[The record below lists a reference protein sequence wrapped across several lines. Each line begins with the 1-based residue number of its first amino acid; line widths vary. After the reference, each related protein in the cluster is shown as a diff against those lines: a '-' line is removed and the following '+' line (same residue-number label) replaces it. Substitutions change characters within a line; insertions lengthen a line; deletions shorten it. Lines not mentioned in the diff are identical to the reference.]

1 MQLVLLVCL
10 VQLWLRFVYSNGASL
25 PAMATKSRYRENN
38 RIRDGM
44 TPMKALEASI
54 ISWNMAEKAPTE
66 DSCNFIKLYRDDD
79 IVVFGIQ
86 ECENIRPRRNEGHRS
101 RKWRSVQSKMLG
113 RSFRCIARHKMG
125 GLLLAVYVRK
135 NISKEIEGLQISEVA
150 CGVGNVL
157 TNKGAVSVV
166 LRVRD
171 RTVALIN
178 SHLAAHQ
185 SHVILMCTVLHL
197 HHCAADLTCRFF
209 VGAAAEHRLRKDH
222 GCGDGEHPF

>member
-10 VQLWLRFVYSNGASL
+10 VQLWLCLVYSNGASL
-25 PAMATKSRYRENN
+25 PAMATKSRYVERNK
-38 RIRDGM
+38 IRGGM
-44 TPMKALEASI
+44 TAIKPLQASVV
-54 ISWNMAEKAPTE
+54 SWNMAEKAPT
-66 DSCNFIKLYRDDD
+66 DDDCSFIKLYRDDD

-101 RKWRSVQSKMLG
+101 RKWRSIQSKMLG

-125 GLLLAVYVRK
+125 GLLLAVYIRK
-135 NISKEIEGLQISEVA
+135 TLSKEIEGLQISDVA

-166 LRVRD
+166 LRIRD
-171 RTVALIN
+171 KTVALIN

-185 SHVILMCTVLHL
+185 SHVSCLY
-197 HHCAADLTCRFF
+197 
-209 VGAAAEHRLRKDH
+209 
-222 GCGDGEHPF
+222 